1 MTDARL
7 PGRWLTDP
15 TLDAIS
21 DRLWRVH
28 SNALMWSAEQG
39 TDGLIPRTTL
49 RLLHPEAGNAEDAR
63 GLIAAGLWTAEGT
76 AYRVLHWEQTQT
88 PAALVEHQRE
98 RNRLKNQALRDR
110 ERQKRAHPGQPVPD
124 RSPVTGHVTGYAGGK
139 DRTGK
144 DRQETGQ
151 ASEKPESSDAQNTGH
166 VVGPGAS
173 WPTRVPGSDDWST
186 ESPQREER
194 S

>member
-49 RLLHPEAGNAEDAR
+49 RLLHPEAATPEDAR
-63 GLIAAGLWTAEGT
+63 GLVTAGLWTAEGT
-76 AYRVLHWEQTQT
+76 AYRVLQWEQTQT
-88 PAALVEHQRE
+88 MAAVVEHQRE

-110 ERQKRAHPGQPVPD
+110 ERQKRAHPTPPPVEP
-124 RSPVTGHVTGYAGGK
+124 SPVTGHVTGYAGGQ
-139 DRTGK
+139 
-144 DRQETGQ
+144 DRQGQDRSGQ
-151 ASEKPESSDAQNTGH
+151 ASEKPASSEAQSNGQI
-166 VVGPGAS
+166 VGPGAS
-173 WPTRVPGSDDWST
+173 WPTRVPGSDERRT
-186 ESPQREER
+186 HAPQREER
-194 S
+194 P